1 MALSWHTLM
10 ASLDHASITTG
21 KTIFHNN
28 ARITI
33 SVYCKKCCHNAPIVL
48 TLSTLALVLADVSTY
63 GTLHC
68 LARSCASSTLTYRLS
83 SRSALFPTNR
93 NGIVSSFFT
102 RNICSLQWKILTLYT
117 LLQMSLAV
125 CEILIHIEDQLLKVN
140 VNLWVL
146 YIHTDHSHV
155 YSSTVLVWECIND
168 SWCFSENHWETP
180 SGIVCILWI
189 YYINGNQRS
198 LKVLSVLQT
207 NGDEEIRLGLSK
219 SDHSLSIC

>member
-33 SVYCKKCCHNAPIVL
+33 SVYRKKCRHNAPIVL

-117 LLQMSLAV
+117 LAASNDSRACLLQCV
-125 CEILIHIEDQLLKVN
+125 KFVIHIEDQLLKVK
-140 VNLWVL
+140 VNPWVL
-146 YIHTDHSHV
+146 YIHTVHS
-155 YSSTVLVWECIND
+155 CI
-168 SWCFSENHWETP
+168 S
-180 SGIVCILWI
+180 
-189 YYINGNQRS
+189 INK
-198 LKVLSVLQT
+198 L
-207 NGDEEIRLGLSK
+207 
-219 SDHSLSIC
+219 

>member
-1 MALSWHTLM
+1 M

-33 SVYCKKCCHNAPIVL
+33 SVYRKCCRHNAPIVL

-102 RNICSLQWKILTLYT
+102 RNICSLQRKILTLYT
-117 LLQMSLAV
+117 LLQM
-125 CEILIHIEDQLLKVN
+125 ILE
-140 VNLWVL
+140 
-146 YIHTDHSHV
+146 HV
-155 YSSTVLVWECIND
+155 SC
-168 SWCFSENHWETP
+168 
-180 SGIVCILWI
+180 
-189 YYINGNQRS
+189 
-198 LKVLSVLQT
+198 SV
-207 NGDEEIRLGLSK
+207 
-219 SDHSLSIC
+219 